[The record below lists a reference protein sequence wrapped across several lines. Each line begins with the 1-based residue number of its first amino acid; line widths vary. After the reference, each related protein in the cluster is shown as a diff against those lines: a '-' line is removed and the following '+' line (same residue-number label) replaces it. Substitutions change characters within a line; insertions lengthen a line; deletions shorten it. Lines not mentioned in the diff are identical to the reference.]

1 MFQREQV
8 RSTKPCKKVGRCHG
22 DLGFFRG
29 AGHGGNW
36 AIAAPLS
43 PIGRGDNIMTAVLDW
58 IRANAIQLKTVAAGQ
73 GFADLQRLGALVG
86 NARIVSLGEATHGTR
101 EFFQLKHR
109 LLEYLVAELEFTWFG
124 IEANYPEC
132 LRVNDYVLNATGDPA
147 GALAGTRFWTWDT
160 EEVLALIEWMRSWNR
175 SHARKIKFYGFDM
188 QFPTEAALGVLD
200 YLKRVAPGLAEGVGA
215 ELWPLCDDTSAERFH
230 GLPDVTR
237 EAACDCIRRILQMFT
252 QERER
257 WSALTSDR
265 DWHLARLNAV
275 VVDQSAKARSS
286 TISRDVA
293 MAENVATLLEL
304 EGPNS
309 KAVLWAHNGHA
320 VRQSPYCA
328 GDQVQANMGSRLDEL
343 FGSQHRVISFAFNQG
358 SFQAQEPGRGLV
370 GHRVEPA
377 DDGSLDRMLA
387 EAGLP
392 MFLLDLSCVP
402 PEGPVADW
410 LATKPSTRWIGAVF
424 SQARAQDYL
433 HAADPRRESDLLAF
447 VECTTEA
454 RPNPCGRRPV
464 WLRQEVVDAP
474 TNLRLTGNGVL
485 PDFWTSSGDWRM
497 HGHDVALSEARSP
510 AGGRTVC
517 ISRASA
523 PWRWGEG
530 WLAQMFAATPW
541 RGKRLQFKAAVRA
554 EVHDRGAGA
563 QLYIETRPE
572 PPKGAIWMLPATRLA
587 MTASPVRSPQW
598 ATYLIE
604 IEVPSEAHSITI
616 GCALA
621 GNGAAWFGDLEL
633 AES

>member
-1 MFQREQV
+1 M
-8 RSTKPCKKVGRCHG
+8 K
-22 DLGFFRG
+22 
-29 AGHGGNW
+29 
-36 AIAAPLS
+36 
-43 PIGRGDNIMTAVLDW
+43 AVLDW
-58 IRANAIQLKTVAAGQ
+58 LGASAIALTTVEAGH
-73 GFADLQRLGALVG
+73 GFDDLQRLGALIG

-132 LRVNDYVLNATGDPA
+132 LRVNDYVLDGTGDPA
-147 GALAGTRFWTWDT
+147 AALAGTHFWTWDT

-188 QFPTEAALGVLD
+188 QFSTEAALGVFD
-200 YLKRVAPGLAEGVGA
+200 YLERVAPGLAESVQA

-230 GLPDVTR
+230 GLSEVTR
-237 EAACDCIRRILQMFT
+237 QAACDCIRRILQMFAH
-252 QERER
+252 ERER

-275 VVDQSAKARSS
+275 VLDQSAQARCYK
-286 TISRDVA
+286 ISRDVA

-304 EGPNS
+304 EGPNA

-320 VRQSPYCA
+320 VRQSPYRR
-328 GDQVQANMGSRLDEL
+328 GDQVEANMGSHLDAL

-370 GHRVEPA
+370 CHSVGPA
-377 DDGSLDRMLA
+377 PDGSLDRMLA
-387 EAGLP
+387 EASLP
-392 MFLLDLSCVP
+392 MFLLDLSSVP
-402 PEGPVADW
+402 PDGPVADW
-410 LATKPSTRWIGAVF
+410 LAAKPSTRWIGAVF

-433 HAADPRRESDLLAF
+433 HTADPRRESDLLAF
-447 VECTTEA
+447 VECTTAA

-464 WLRQEVVDAP
+464 WSRQELVAAP
-474 TNLRLTGNGVL
+474 TNLQLTGSGVL
-485 PDFWTSSGDWRM
+485 PDFWTSSGNWRM
-497 HGHDVALSEARSP
+497 HGHDVALSQARSP

-530 WLAQMFAATPW
+530 WLAQMFAAVPW
-541 RGKRLQFKAAVRA
+541 RAKRLQFKGAVRA
-554 EVHDRGAGA
+554 EVHDWGAGA
-563 QLYIETRPE
+563 QLYIEVRPE
-572 PPKGAIWMLPATRLA
+572 PSKGAIWTLPATHLA
-587 MTASPVRSPQW
+587 MIARPVRSPQW
-598 ATYLIE
+598 ATYRIE
-604 IEVPSEAHSITI
+604 IEVPTEAHSINI

-621 GNGAAWFGDLEL
+621 GNGVAWFGDLEV

>member
-1 MFQREQV
+1 M
-8 RSTKPCKKVGRCHG
+8 K
-22 DLGFFRG
+22 
-29 AGHGGNW
+29 
-36 AIAAPLS
+36 
-43 PIGRGDNIMTAVLDW
+43 AVWDW
-58 IRANAIQLKTVAAGQ
+58 IRASAIALTTVEAGH
-73 GFADLQRLGALVG
+73 GFADLQRLRALVG

-132 LRVNDYVLNATGDPA
+132 LRINDYVLNGTGDPA
-147 GALAGTRFWTWDT
+147 AALAGTRFWTWDT

-175 SHARKIKFYGFDM
+175 NHTRKIKFYGFDM
-188 QFPTEAALGVLD
+188 QFSTEAALGVLD
-200 YLKRVAPGLAEGVGA
+200 YLKRVAPGLVGSVQA

-230 GLPDVTR
+230 GLPEVTR
-237 EAACDCIRRILQMFT
+237 EAACDCIRRILQMFAH
-252 QERER
+252 ERER

-275 VVDQSAKARSS
+275 VLDQSAQARLSK
-286 TISRDVA
+286 ISRDVA

-320 VRQSPYCA
+320 VRQSPY
-328 GDQVQANMGSRLDEL
+328 GMGEEVHANMGSRLDEL

-370 GHRVEPA
+370 CHSVGPA
-377 DDGSLDRMLA
+377 HDGSLDRVLA
-387 EAGLP
+387 EAGMP
-392 MFLLDLSCVP
+392 MFLLDLTSVP
-402 PEGPVADW
+402 SDGPIADW
-410 LATKPSTRWIGAVF
+410 LAAKPPTRWIGSVF
-424 SQARAQDYL
+424 SQARAQHCV

-447 VECTTEA
+447 VECTTAA
-454 RPNPCGRRPV
+454 RPNPLGRRPV
-464 WLRQEVVDAP
+464 WSRQELVAEP
-474 TNLRLTGNGVL
+474 TNLQLTGSGVL
-485 PDFWTSSGDWRM
+485 PDFWTSSGNWRT
-497 HGHDVALSEARSP
+497 HGHDVALSDARSP

-530 WLAQMFAATPW
+530 WLAQMFAAAPW
-541 RGKRLQFKAAVRA
+541 RGKHLQFKGAVRA
-554 EVHDRGAGA
+554 EVHDWGAGA
-563 QLYIETRPE
+563 QIYVEVRPE
-572 PPKGAIWMLPATRLA
+572 PPKGAIWTLPAAHLA
-587 MTASPVRSPQW
+587 MIASPVRSSQW
-598 ATYLIE
+598 ATYRIE
-604 IEVPSEAHSITI
+604 IEVPTEAHSINI